1 MSTPTIDLG
10 SQDPERRNSP
20 IAAET
25 DEDTEVLRQEIPPE
39 PVCYFNDKAY
49 ADGTIIKSGAGLLR
63 CDQGLWVAAGSSD
76 PSNP

>member
-1 MSTPTIDLG
+1 MTTPTPDLG

-39 PVCYFNDKAY
+39 PVCYFNDEAY
-49 ADGTIIKSGAGLLR
+49 SDGTVIKSGTGLLR
-63 CDQGLWVAAGSSD
+63 CDKGLWVSAGSSD
-76 PSNP
+76 PINP